1 MLAKDII
8 KLLDAGYS
16 KEDIEKMESAENG
29 TTNESAQ
36 EETNEEPAQ
45 EETSEEPS
53 KESETPDPLS
63 AYKEQLAEI
72 NKELAEATKEMQK
85 YNLAVRR
92 QPEAPQEDASD
103 MLFNIIA
110 NVPPESNQEKEK

>member
-16 KEDIEKMESAENG
+16 KEEIEKMESAEQG
-29 TTNESAQ
+29 TNEEPAQEESNEEPAQ
-36 EETNEEPAQ
+36 EETNEEPG
-45 EETSEEPS
+45 
-53 KESETPDPLS
+53 KEDLTDPLS

-103 MLFNIIA
+103 ILYNATINI
-110 NVPPESNQEKEK
+110 PPESN